1 MRKECIWKKIQLR
14 FGGISVRQCCK
25 DCIFFIQLQKGQ
37 RGGVKGKCRIRRPN
51 EQRVGS
57 ATACR
62 MFGRAQ
68 KN

>member
-1 MRKECIWKKIQLR
+1 M
-14 FGGISVRQCCK
+14 RQCCK